1 VEHVYRS
8 HPSPTGEMRDGQLT
22 AVPEAAEADTT
33 VWFALPPENDRTVW
47 EGLAAQSSGPGE
59 AIIRAI
65 PLFAYGL
72 GYGDRVS
79 VTPSAEGPLV
89 ATGILATG
97 DHYAFRVWLKDGTAS
112 LDDVLH
118 EYGEMGCY
126 IEVYSQDLVGL
137 SCRSA
142 AARRIAEALDAAKA
156 AGRLEYETGR

>member
-1 VEHVYRS
+1 MEDVYRA
-8 HPSPTGEMRDGQLT
+8 HPSPTGEMRDGRLIPL
-22 AVPEAAEADTT
+22 AEAAEADIIA
-33 VWFALPPENDRTVW
+33 WFALPQENDRTVW
-47 EGLAAQSSGPGE
+47 EGLAAQSWGPDE

-79 VTPSAEGPLV
+79 VLASAEGPLV
-89 ATGILATG
+89 ATGILEAG
-97 DHYAFRVWLKDGTAS
+97 DHHAFRIWLKDGTAS

-126 IEVYSQDLVGL
+126 IEGYSENLVGL
-137 SCRSA
+137 SCRSGVA
-142 AARRIAEALDAAKA
+142 QRIAEALDAANA